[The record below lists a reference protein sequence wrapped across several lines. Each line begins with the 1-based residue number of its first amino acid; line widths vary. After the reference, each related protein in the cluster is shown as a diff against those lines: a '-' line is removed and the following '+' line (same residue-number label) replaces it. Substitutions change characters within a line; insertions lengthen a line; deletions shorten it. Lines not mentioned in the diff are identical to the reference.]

1 MRFYFCETQ
10 PWNSTFVR
18 WKNVKSKRLKKKKQ
32 YHVNLVNALKDRNN
46 DLRSLTKKHDEMKI
60 QLRQS
65 TTWMKYYSII
75 CSLNHLWN
83 SKTSIIEKLHQRKYD
98 NLLIEKRLQDG
109 IQQNPNKIITN
120 FTNINVSN
128 DEISVLE
135 LGFETWCTHVT

>member
-60 QLRQS
+60 QFRQS